1 MFGKQKPL
9 TPRPENEPKFNT
21 DNQSDRAL
29 LRTLVLLMGIVLIL
43 LVAGVAVYLFFF

>member
-9 TPRPENEPKFNT
+9 APRPENEPKFNA

-43 LVAGVAVYLFFF
+43 LVAGVAIYLFFF

>member
-9 TPRPENEPKFNT
+9 TPRPENEPKFSA

-29 LRTLVLLMGIVLIL
+29 LRTLVLLMGVVLL
-43 LVAGVAVYLFFF
+43 LLAAGIAIYLFFF